1 MLHKRSSLA
10 RALLACLLVVALPQ
24 IAPAQDGTGQVESKT
39 TVAAPDERAPVTL
52 DPVLQEAVRAA
63 MAAGSSPLPAG
74 LEMTPEFI
82 ATLVQEQE
90 QAEDDRD
97 EFELSLLDAIELAV
111 RHNLTVQV
119 SRYNQDISFEGIN
132 SSRAPFDPTVT
143 FTVPQTFRRST
154 TPAQAETEGADVV
167 TQESFNGGFTFRETL
182 EWGTNWQV
190 NWGGNRGVTNSQF
203 SINNPT
209 LTSNLAFTVTQPL
222 LRGFGSVNRTGILVA
237 QNSYEGSKEGF
248 RGQLEQVLVQTYN
261 AYWGLVLQIETLQ
274 VRQDALELAQ
284 NQLNRNRIQVE
295 IGTLA
300 PIETV
305 QSERQVEN
313 AMLALIQQQ
322 NTVADQEDTL
332 KQILNLEA
340 VRPDA
345 LELRLAPTSELE
357 YSTAPINTEAAI
369 ATAIDRD
376 PQLRQNRLNL
386 ENDRLNLKQA
396 RNAQLPT
403 VNLTAGLNLNGR
415 AGDRVIRA
423 QDGSILEIQQSGFTQ
438 ALAQIMSG
446 DFNTWNVGVT
456 VQMPIH
462 NYAADATH
470 ARASISE
477 RQRIVTLEQRRQQV
491 VFDVRRTA
499 RSIESGVRQVETAQI
514 ATGLSERQ
522 LQAEQRKFEVGTS
535 TNFQVLQFQDQLSQA
550 RVSEIGAVA
559 NFLVARAQFE
569 LAKGTILE
577 FFGVS
582 VSEAGTGRR

>member
-1 MLHKRSSLA
+1 MLHKKSSLA

-24 IAPAQDGTGQVESKT
+24 IAPAQTSTGPVESET
-39 TVAAPDERAPVTL
+39 TAATPDESAQRAL
-52 DPVLQEAVRAA
+52 DPVLQEAMRAA
-63 MAAGSSPLPAG
+63 MAVGSDPLPAG

-82 ATLVQEQE
+82 ATLVQD

-97 EFELSLLDAIELAV
+97 EFELSLLDAVELAV

-119 SRYNQDISFEGIN
+119 SRYNQDISYEGIDSN
-132 SSRAPFDPTVT
+132 RAAFDPVIS
-143 FTVPQTFRRST
+143 FTVPQRFSRST
-154 TPAQAETEGADVV
+154 TPASTQTEGADIV
-167 TQESFNGGFTFRETL
+167 TSENFSGGFTYRETI

-190 NWGGNRGVTNSQF
+190 NWGGTRNVTNNEF
-203 SINNPT
+203 SFNNPT
-209 LTSNLAFTVTQPL
+209 LTSNLSFTVTQPL

-237 QNSYEGSKEGF
+237 QNSYEGSKEAF
-248 RGQLEQVLVQTYN
+248 RGQLEQILLQTYQ

-274 VRQDALELAQ
+274 VREDALELAQ

-313 AMLALIQQQ
+313 AVLALIQQQ
-322 NTVADQEDTL
+322 NAVANQEDQL

-345 LELRLAPTSELE
+345 LELRLVPTTELG
-357 YSTAPINTEAAI
+357 YSTAPIDEEAAI
-369 ATAIDRD
+369 ATALQRD
-376 PQLRQNRLNL
+376 PQLLQTRLNL
-386 ENDRLNLKQA
+386 ESDLLNLKQA

-403 VNLTAGLNLNGR
+403 VNLSAGMTLNGR
-415 AGDRVIRA
+415 AGDRLIRA
-423 QDGSILEIQQSGFTQ
+423 PDGSISEIQQAGFSQ
-438 ALAQIMSG
+438 ALAQILSG

-456 VQMPIH
+456 VQLPIH
-462 NYAADATH
+462 NYAADANH

-477 RQRIVTLEQRRQQV
+477 RQRRVSLEQRRQQV

-499 RSIESGVRQVETAQI
+499 RGIESGVRQVETAQI

-550 RVSEIGAVA
+550 RLSEIQAIA
-559 NFLVARAQFE
+559 NFLFARADFE
-569 LAKGTILE
+569 LTKGTILE